1 MKIDKN
7 TKNPGMFTYFAF
19 ICWVIYM
26 LIRIIQRQPQ
36 LCFNIKYIIFWHI
49 LWPYF
54 KCWFAISTTTNFEDQ
69 IYLRFLFTEGFNVTV
84 VKGDA
89 NDLQMDLK
97 TTETA
102 PYKAKSLIYPIVGL
116 SVVAVIITAVYIY
129 TLFTEKRI
137 LPTNSV

>member
-7 TKNPGMFTYFAF
+7 TKNPGMFTYIAF
-19 ICWVIYM
+19 ICWVILM

-36 LCFNIKYIIFWHI
+36 LCFNIRYIICWHI

-54 KCWFAISTTTNFEDQ
+54 KCWFEISTTTNFEDQ

-102 PYKAKSLIYPIVGL
+102 PYKAKSLMYPIVGL
-116 SVVAVIITAVYIY
+116 SVVAVIITAVYI
-129 TLFTEKRI
+129 
-137 LPTNSV
+137 

>member
-1 MKIDKN
+1 
-7 TKNPGMFTYFAF
+7 
-19 ICWVIYM
+19 M

-36 LCFNIKYIIFWHI
+36 LCFNIRYIIFWHI

-54 KCWFAISTTTNFEDQ
+54 KCWFAISSTTNFENQ

-89 NDLQMDLK
+89 NDLQMDLR

-102 PYKAKSLIYPIVGL
+102 PYKAKSLMYPIVGL

-129 TLFTEKRI
+129 TWIAEKRILPI